1 MVKASICIVANSD
14 LLYDQRLQRISS
26 SLRDN
31 GYAIDLLGR
40 LFTNGRS
47 EKPRQDEHLKMW
59 FQKGKL
65 AYLELNLRIF
75 FWLLFKKYDAICSV
89 DLDTLPA
96 CWLASKLRGFQL
108 IQDSHEYMAEVPEVA
123 SRPLTRWMWH
133 QVAKLFL
140 PSCDLNYTV
149 SASLVEEF
157 RKVYHVDF
165 QLIRNISKRRLGQ
178 NEIPYPDGLP
188 KSDFLVFLGAVNMG
202 RGLEE
207 LLPILVNRTESLVV
221 LGDGDRM
228 PAVRKLVIELGLEDR
243 VFLPGKVSPE
253 MAAVILKQ
261 ARAGLNLL
269 TDEGLSYRYSLAN
282 KFFDYVQAGIP
293 QVCIAFPE
301 YEILMKEFQVGI
313 TCNLNPKDL
322 NSALDYIA
330 IPENRLHP
338 IEETAKAALV
348 WNWQEEEKELLR
360 LYDGLFV
367 R

>member
-40 LFTNGRS
+40 LFSKVIS

-96 CWLASKLRGFQL
+96 CWLASRLRGFQL

-228 PAVRKLVIELGLEDR
+228 PAVRKLVIDLGLEDR

-301 YEILMKEFQVGI
+301 YEILMKKFRVGI

-322 NSALDYIA
+322 NSALDFIA

>member
-207 LLPILVNRTESLVV
+207 LLPILVNRTESIVV

-228 PAVRKLVIELGLEDR
+228 SAVRKLVIELGLEDR

-301 YEILMKEFQVGI
+301 YEILLKEFKVGI

-322 NSALDYIA
+322 NSALDFIA

>member
-40 LFTNGRS
+40 LFTKGRL
-47 EKPRQDEHLKMW
+47 EKPRQDAHLTMW

-65 AYLELNLRIF
+65 AYLELNFRIF
-75 FWLLFKKYDAICSV
+75 FWLIFRKYDAICSV

-96 CWLASKLRGFQL
+96 CWLASRLRDFQL

-301 YEILMKEFQVGI
+301 YEILMKQFKVGI